1 MAIVPSGHGH
11 KNEATCDGHLIQMH
25 PANLREGSIIYLSLV
40 FILFFMTFIILF
52 IGIVL
57 LVLLIT
63 WAKLNPFLAFIIV
76 SVLIGLANGKN
87 IVAISNAIQKGM
99 GDLLGSIVVIL
110 GLGAM
115 LGKIIADSGAAQKI
129 ASGLMNVFGRKYIL
143 WALLLTGFII
153 GIPLFYGTG
162 FVLVVPLIITLSYRY
177 NISAVYIGLPML
189 AALSVTHGY
198 LPPHPSPT
206 ALVKQ
211 FNADIGITLI
221 YGMMVAIP
229 AVLVAGPLF
238 ALTLKKYTMRPLETF
253 KGKDMPDEE
262 LPSMFNSVFT
272 ALLPVILIA
281 FNTIVS
287 LTVHTQNTFKTIA
300 QALGDPLVAMTIT
313 LLFAC
318 YSLGLNKGKKIKDV
332 MQPMAEAI
340 KDIAMIILILG
351 GAGGLKEVLVEC
363 GISTQL
369 ADTLHTMNI
378 QPLIAA
384 WSIAAIIRVAL
395 GSATVAGLTTAG
407 IVAPMILASGADANL
422 MVLATGAGS
431 LMFSHVNDPG
441 FWMFKEYFNLSIKDT
456 IKTWSVMETLV
467 SVTGLAG
474 VMILNYFIHL

>member
-1 MAIVPSGHGH
+1 MS
-11 KNEATCDGHLIQMH
+11 
-25 PANLREGSIIYLSLV
+25 
-40 FILFFMTFIILF
+40 FIILLV
-52 IGIVL
+52 GIVL

-63 WAKLNPFLAFIIV
+63 WAKFNPFLAFILV
-76 SVLIGLANGKN
+76 SILIGLANQKD
-87 IVAISNAIQKGM
+87 IVTITNAIQKGI
-99 GDLLGSIVVIL
+99 GDLLGSIIVIL

-129 ASGLMNVFGRKYIL
+129 ASGLMNVFGRKYIM
-143 WALLLTGFII
+143 WALLLTGFIV

-211 FNADIGITLI
+211 FNADLGLTLL
-221 YGMMVAIP
+221 YGLLVAVPVI
-229 AVLVAGPLF
+229 LVAGPLF
-238 ALTLKKYTMRPLETF
+238 ALTLKKYTIKPLETF
-253 KGKDMPDEE
+253 KGKDIPEEE

-287 LTVHTQNTFKTIA
+287 LTIKEQNTFTKLA
-300 QALGDPLVAMTIT
+300 QFVGDPVVAMTVT

-318 YSLGLNKGKKIKDV
+318 YSLGLNKGKKIQQV
-332 MQPMAEAI
+332 MQPMAEAV
-340 KDIAMIILILG
+340 KDISMIILILG
-351 GAGGLKEVLVEC
+351 GAGALKEVLIQC
-363 GISTQL
+363 GISTQI
-369 ADTLHTMNI
+369 ADVLHTMDI

-384 WSIAAIIRVAL
+384 WGIAAIIRVAL
-395 GSATVAGLTTAG
+395 GSSTVAGLTTAG
-407 IVAPMILASGADANL
+407 IVAPMIVSSGADPNL

-431 LMFSHVNDPG
+431 MMFSHVNDPG
-441 FWMFKEYFNLSIKDT
+441 FWMFKEYFNMSVKDT
-456 IKTWSVMETLV
+456 IKTWSLMETVV
-467 SVTGLAG
+467 SVMGLIC
-474 VMILNYFIHL
+474 VLIVNYIIK

>member
-1 MAIVPSGHGH
+1 MS
-11 KNEATCDGHLIQMH
+11 
-25 PANLREGSIIYLSLV
+25 
-40 FILFFMTFIILF
+40 FIILLL
-52 IGIVL
+52 GILL

-63 WAKLNPFLAFIIV
+63 WVKLNPFLAFILV
-76 SVLIGLANGKN
+76 SLLIGISNGKN
-87 IVAISNAIQKGM
+87 ITTITTAIQKGM

-129 ASGLMNVFGRKYIL
+129 AGGLMNVFGEKYIM

-153 GIPLFYGTG
+153 GVPLFYGTG

-189 AALSVTHGY
+189 AALSVTHGF

-211 FNADIGITLI
+211 FNADIGLTLL
-221 YGMMVAIP
+221 YGL
-229 AVLVAGPLF
+229 LVALPVIIISGPLF
-238 ALTLKKYTMRPLETF
+238 ATTLKKYTTRPLEIF
-253 KGKDMPDEE
+253 KGKDIPEDQ

-272 ALLPVILIA
+272 ALLPVILIGL
-281 FNTIVS
+281 NTVVS
-287 LTVHTQNTFKTIA
+287 LTVHTENTITKLI
-300 QALGDPLVAMTIT
+300 QAIGDPIVSMTIT

-318 YSLGLNKGKKIKDV
+318 YSLGLNKGKKISEV
-332 MQPMAEAI
+332 MQPMAEAV
-340 KDIAMIILILG
+340 KEIAIIILILG
-351 GAGGLKEVLVEC
+351 GAGGLKQVLVEC
-363 GISTQL
+363 GISSQIAEVL
-369 ADTLHTMNI
+369 QTMNV

-384 WSIAAIIRVAL
+384 WLIAAIIRVAL

-407 IVAPMILASGADANL
+407 IVAPMILTTGADANL

-441 FWMFKEYFNLSIKDT
+441 FWMFKEYFNLSVKDT
-456 IKTWSVMETLV
+456 FKTWSVMETLV
-467 SVTGLAG
+467 SVTGLVG
-474 VMILNYFIHL
+474 VLIINYFIH

>member
-1 MAIVPSGHGH
+1 MNAVSVKCFTRKSASLSRFKIFIFIS
-11 KNEATCDGHLIQMH
+11 H
-25 PANLREGSIIYLSLV
+25 P
-40 FILFFMTFIILF
+40 FIMTFIIL
-52 IGIVL
+52 IAGIVL

-63 WAKLNPFLAFIIV
+63 WAKLNPFLAFILV
-76 SVLIGLANGKN
+76 SILIGIANKMN
-87 IVAISNAIQKGM
+87 IAAITNAIQKGM
-99 GDLLGSIVVIL
+99 GDLLGSVIVIL

-129 ASGLMNVFGRKYIL
+129 ASGLMNVFGKKYIM
-143 WALLLTGFII
+143 WALLVTGFII

-211 FNADIGITLI
+211 FNADLGLTLL
-221 YGMMVAIP
+221 YGLLVSIP
-229 AVLVAGPLF
+229 VILIAGPLF
-238 ALTLKKYTMRPLETF
+238 SLTLKKYTTRPLETF
-253 KGKDMPDEE
+253 KGRDIADEE

-272 ALLPVILIA
+272 ALLPVVLIA
-281 FNTIVS
+281 FSTIVT
-287 LTVHTQNTFKTIA
+287 LTAGSQSSFTMLA
-300 QALGDPLVAMTIT
+300 QAIGDPIVAMTIT
-313 LLFAC
+313 LLVAC
-318 YSLGLNKGKKIKDV
+318 YTLGLNKGKKIKDV
-332 MQPMAEAI
+332 MQPMADAV

-351 GAGGLKEVLVEC
+351 GAGGLKEVLIQC

-369 ADTLHTMNI
+369 ADTLHGMHVH
-378 QPLIAA
+378 PLLAA

-407 IVAPMILASGADANL
+407 IVAPMIISSGADPAL

-441 FWMFKEYFNLSIKDT
+441 FWMFKEYFNLSVKDT
-456 IKTWSVMETLV
+456 IKTWSMMETIV
-467 SVTGLAG
+467 SISGIVVIL
-474 VMILNYFIHL
+474 ILNYLIH

>member
-1 MAIVPSGHGH
+1 MSFVILLLG
-11 KNEATCDGHLIQMH
+11 
-25 PANLREGSIIYLSLV
+25 II
-40 FILFFMTFIILF
+40 
-52 IGIVL
+52 L

-63 WAKLNPFLAFIIV
+63 WAKLNPFLAFILV
-76 SVLIGLANGKN
+76 SIMIGLANGKN
-87 IVAISNAIQKGM
+87 IGLITNAIQKGM
-99 GDLLGSIVVIL
+99 GDLLGSIIVIL

-129 ASGLMNVFGRKYIL
+129 ATGLMNVFGKKYIL
-143 WALLLTGFII
+143 WALLFTGFII

-211 FNADIGITLI
+211 FNADIGMTLL
-221 YGMMVAIP
+221 YGLLIAIP
-229 AVLVAGPLF
+229 VILIAGPLF
-238 ALTLKKYTMRPLETF
+238 ALSLKQYNTKPLETF
-253 KGKDMPDEE
+253 KGKDIPDDQ

-272 ALLPVILIA
+272 ALLPVLLIA
-281 FNTIVS
+281 FNTIVTLLLPAENS
-287 LTVHTQNTFKTIA
+287 LTKFA
-300 QALGDPLVAMTIT
+300 QAIGDPVVAMTIT

-318 YSLGLNKGKKIKDV
+318 YSLGISSGKKLKDI
-332 MQPMAEAI
+332 MQPMSEAI

-351 GAGGLKEVLVEC
+351 GAGGLKQVLIEC

-369 ADTLHTMNI
+369 ADVLHSMHI
-378 QPLIAA
+378 EPLVAA

-395 GSATVAGLTTAG
+395 GSSTVAGLTTAG
-407 IVAPMILASGADANL
+407 IVAPMILSSHADPNL

-456 IKTWSVMETLV
+456 IKTWSVMETIV
-467 SVTGLAG
+467 SVGGLAG
-474 VMILNYFIHL
+474 VLIINYFIHL